1 MGGAWF
7 KDLSEDNWLSRDGE
21 ADTGAGDLDDGPSPR
36 RSGFGR
42 AGGTPAPQTR
52 EEWLAAVREPQL
64 LDQVPNEVQRIY
76 KVARG
81 VAAYGYF
88 FHPLMTLAQREL
100 YRAAE
105 AAVRFKF
112 RELDV
117 TPPGLKGSKLARG
130 PSRDPRDF
138 RRMVDFL
145 VSRNAIGAGAAV
157 SWRAITKSRQV
168 VSHPEDGTVFSLATV
183 LTSFGRFAELIN
195 GLYGS

>member
-21 ADTGAGDLDDGPSPR
+21 ADAGAGDPDE
-36 RSGFGR
+36 
-42 AGGTPAPQTR
+42 GTPVPRTR
-52 EEWLAAVREPQL
+52 EEWLAAVGGPQL

-81 VAAYGYF
+81 AAAYGYF